1 MIVIIN
7 YGLGNLGSIVNM
19 LKKIGTQAT
28 LSSDASVIQ
37 KADKLILPGVGAF
50 DHGMKNLTDLGLVP
64 VLHRKVIEE
73 RTPILGLCLGMQ
85 LFTRKSEEGSLPGL
99 GWLDAE
105 TVRFRFNQ
113 AQTKLRVPH
122 MGWNSVSICHE
133 HPIFTDLYEEARFY
147 FVHSFHVLCH
157 DEQDVL
163 AKTEYGYEFPSVIGR
178 ENIVGTQ
185 FHPEKSHKFGM
196 KLLKNFVEY
205 FPC

>member
-1 MIVIIN
+1 MIVIID

-19 LKKIGTQAT
+19 LKKIGAPVT
-28 LSSDASVIQ
+28 LSSDASVIE

-50 DHGMKNLTDLGLVP
+50 DHGMRNLTALRLVP

-73 RTPILGLCLGMQ
+73 KTPILGLCLGMQ
-85 LFTRKSEEGSLPGL
+85 LFTRSSEEGRLPGL
-99 GWLDAE
+99 GWLDAA
-105 TVRFRFNQ
+105 TVRFRFDQTQ
-113 AQTKLRVPH
+113 AKLRVPH
-122 MGWNSVSICHE
+122 MGWNFIKICQA
-133 HPIFTDLYEEARFY
+133 HPIFEGLYEEARFY

-163 AKTEYGYEFPSVIGR
+163 AKTEYGYAFPSVIGR